1 MTRHSIRPLWLVI
14 ALALFASDLAMHLPV
29 SDFFDFL
36 AKRFGFFEYDAAT
49 KQVFIAVGA
58 LGFAALWLWPG
69 PRRRA
74 ARVAAMT
81 LGVLMIAAQSL
92 LLVTAIEN
100 IHYPQYAL
108 LAMTLVRAGLGL
120 EGAWL
125 AAGGFGAVDE
135 AYQHAVLPRGVPGY
149 LDANDIVL
157 NGIGAALGVVI
168 VVAFSRRP
176 SEAPLIPGRRLVAV
190 LGVLGVLALVAGP
203 LVASPFFSV
212 TPGGR
217 RFHLLSP
224 FEALAVLGF
233 LWQVV
238 RRLAAA
244 PVQGSRSEPYRRAA

>member
-1 MTRHSIRPLWLVI
+1 MSRHSLRPVWLV
-14 ALALFASDLAMHLPV
+14 ASVALFASDLAMHLPV

-49 KQVFIAVGA
+49 KQVFIVIGA
-58 LGFAALWLWPG
+58 LGFAALWFYPG
-69 PRRRA
+69 PRRRTVRSA
-74 ARVAAMT
+74 VLT
-81 LGVLMIAAQSL
+81 LGVLMVAAQSL

-108 LAMTLVRAGLGL
+108 LAITLVRAGLGL

-125 AAGGFGAVDE
+125 AAGGFGLVDE
-135 AYQHAVLPRGVPGY
+135 TYQHAVLPRGVPGY

-157 NGIGAALGVVI
+157 NVIGAALGI
-168 VVAFSRRP
+168 VVVVAVSRRP
-176 SEAPLIPGRRLVAV
+176 SEAPLISRRQLVAV
-190 LGVLGVLALVAGP
+190 LTVLGLLAIVVGP

-217 RFHLLSP
+217 HFHLLSP
-224 FEALAVLGF
+224 FEAIVVVGF

-238 RRLAAA
+238 RGLATTLT
-244 PVQGSRSEPYRRAA
+244 QGSRPEPYRRAA

>member
-1 MTRHSIRPLWLVI
+1 MTRHSIRPLWLV
-14 ALALFASDLAMHLPV
+14 AAVALFAGDIAMHLPV
-29 SDFFDFL
+29 TDFFDFL

-49 KQVFIAVGA
+49 RQVFVVIGA
-58 LGFAALWLWPG
+58 LAFVALWFYPG

-74 ARVAAMT
+74 VRAVVMT
-81 LGVLMIAAQSL
+81 LGVLMVAAQSL

-125 AAGGFGAVDE
+125 AAGGFGLVDE

-157 NGIGAALGVVI
+157 NAIGAALGVV
-168 VVAFSRRP
+168 VCVALSHRT
-176 SEAPLIPGRRLVAV
+176 SEAGLISGRRAVGVLAV
-190 LGVLGVLALVAGP
+190 LGVLVLVVGP
-203 LVASPFFSV
+203 MVSSPFFSV

-224 FEALAVLGF
+224 FEALVAIGF
-233 LWQVV
+233 LWHVV

-244 PVQGSRSEPYRRAA
+244 SAQGSRSEPYRRAA

>member
-1 MTRHSIRPLWLVI
+1 MSRHSIRPLWLVV

-49 KQVFIAVGA
+49 KQVFIAIGA
-58 LGFAALWLWPG
+58 LGFAALWFYPG

-74 ARVAAMT
+74 VRVGTMT
-81 LGVLMIAAQSL
+81 LAVLMVAAQSL

-108 LAMTLVRAGLGL
+108 LGMTLVRAGLGL

-125 AAGGFGAVDE
+125 AAGGFGLIDE

-157 NGIGAALGVVI
+157 NGIGAALGVVV
-168 VVAFSRRP
+168 VVALSRRA
-176 SEAPLIPGRRLVAV
+176 SEAPLIAGRRLVAV
-190 LGVLGVLALVAGP
+190 LAVVGMLALLAGP
-203 LVASPFFSV
+203 LVPSPFFSV

-224 FEALAVLGF
+224 FEAIVVLGF

-238 RRLAAA
+238 RRLAAE
-244 PVQGSRSEPYRRAA
+244 PIQGFRSEPYRRVA